1 MDFAIRFFVFFGF
14 WTILAGWD
22 PSSWVIGL
30 PAVLFASWV
39 YGRLARDSA
48 RPGIGQILAFLPF
61 FLRESFR
68 GGADVA
74 RRILR
79 PRMRIAPGFQTY
91 RMRLSQPAARVLF
104 LDCISL
110 LPGSLSADRH
120 QDVIQVHLLDASL
133 DVTPELADLERRVAA
148 IFGEHLEPP
157 AHV

>member
-1 MDFAIRFFVFFGF
+1 MAIARRLLVFFGV
-14 WTILAGWD
+14 WIILAGWD
-22 PSSWVIGL
+22 PVSWVIGL

-39 YGRLARDSA
+39 YGRLAEDSA
-48 RPGIGQILAFLPF
+48 APGFRRMFAFLPF

-79 PRMRIAPGFQTY
+79 PRMRIKPGFQTY

-120 QDVIQVHLLDASL
+120 QDVIHVHLLDASL

-148 IFGEHLEPP
+148 IFGERLEPH
-157 AHV
+157 AYV